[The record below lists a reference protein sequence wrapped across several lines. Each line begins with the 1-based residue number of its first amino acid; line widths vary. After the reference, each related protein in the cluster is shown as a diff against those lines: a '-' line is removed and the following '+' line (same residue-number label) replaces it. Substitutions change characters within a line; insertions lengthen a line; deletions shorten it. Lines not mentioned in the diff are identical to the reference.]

1 MSAECPAPTGADV
14 NISND
19 FAAGIV
25 HPAIKRHTG
34 LRLYRRLSGRQYA
47 DAHQPR
53 PVRTHRSAAL
63 GNATIDHHFVLMR
76 VRSASSTNSLVFMV
90 MLQQPQ

>member
-1 MSAECPAPTGADV
+1 MV

-19 FAAGIV
+19 FAACIV
-25 HPAIKRHTG
+25 HPAIKRLPG

-47 DAHQPR
+47 DAHQHD

-63 GNATIDHHFVLMR
+63 GNATIDHHSLLMR

-90 MLQQPQ
+90 SCQRPQ

>member
-1 MSAECPAPTGADV
+1 MAQMV

-25 HPAIKRHTG
+25 HPAISVIPG
-34 LRLYRRLSGRQYA
+34 LRLCRRLSGRQYA
-47 DAHQPR
+47 DAINHD

-63 GNATIDHHFVLMR
+63 GNATIVTTSLLMR
-76 VRSASSTNSLVFMV
+76 VRSASSTNSLVFW
-90 MLQQPQ
+90 